1 MKRDGNKDFE
11 MSKRRFGTA
20 IPRLQQDYLNLKKD
34 PVPYIRAAEP
44 NPSDMLEWHY
54 VIQGPEDS
62 PYYGGYYHGILIFTQ
77 QYPFKPPSIFMYTP
91 NGRFETRRRLC
102 LSISDYHPEEW
113 NPAWGVSSILTGLL
127 SFMLEKSKAL
137 GTIETSHHQRV
148 KFAKQSLEF
157 NLKDAMF
164 CSLFPDVCEEIR
176 SKLRLQMENDK
187 TVTIQGPA
195 VEEKPSVS
203 TDSNE
208 GNLIFI
214 ICACII
220 GLITYH
226 FCGHLFTD

>member
-1 MKRDGNKDFE
+1 MQPNRIQRICWN
-11 MSKRRFGTA
+11 GTTLFKVRVQN
-20 IPRLQQDYLNLKKD
+20 IYFVSRSRCFSIIFYFYLLL
-34 PVPYIRAAEP
+34 IF
-44 NPSDMLEWHY
+44 
-54 VIQGPEDS
+54 QGPEDS
-62 PYYGGYYHGILIFTQ
+62 PYAGGYYHGILIFTQ

-137 GTIETSHHQRV
+137 GTIETLHREKV

-157 NLKDAMF
+157 NLKDELF
-164 CSLFPDVCEEIR
+164 CSLFPDVCDEMKE
-176 SKLRLQMENDK
+176 KLRLQMENDET
-187 TVTIQGPA
+187 TVIKG
-195 VEEKPSVS
+195 PSVEVKPATS

-208 GNLIFI
+208 SSLIFI
-214 ICACII
+214 ICVCIV

-226 FCGHLFTD
+226 FCGHLLTD

>member
-1 MKRDGNKDFE
+1 MENNF
-11 MSKRRFGTA
+11 SVSSLWNVLRFF
-20 IPRLQQDYLNLKKD
+20 
-34 PVPYIRAAEP
+34 
-44 NPSDMLEWHY
+44 
-54 VIQGPEDS
+54 QGPEDS
-62 PYYGGYYHGILIFTQ
+62 PYSGGYYHGILIFTQ

-137 GTIETSHHQRV
+137 GTVETSHHQKV

-157 NLKDAMF
+157 NMKDSMF
-164 CSLFPDVCEEIR
+164 CSLFPDVCEEIQG
-176 SKLRLQMENDK
+176 KLRLQMENDK
-187 TVTIQGPA
+187 TVTMQTPA
-195 VEEKPSVS
+195 VEEKPVAS

-214 ICACII
+214 ICACIV

>member
-1 MKRDGNKDFE
+1 
-11 MSKRRFGTA
+11 MSKKRFGTA

-62 PYYGGYYHGILIFTQ
+62 AYAGGYYHGILIFTQ

-127 SFMLEKSKAL
+127 SFMLENSKAL
-137 GTIETSHHQRV
+137 GTIETLNHEKV
-148 KFAKQSLEF
+148 KYAKQSLEF
-157 NLKDAMF
+157 NLKDEMF
-164 CSLFPDVCEEIR
+164 CSLFPEVCEEMKG
-176 SKLRLQMENDK
+176 KLRQQRENDK
-187 TVTIQGPA
+187 TTVVKGPA
-195 VEEKPSVS
+195 VEVKPVTS

-208 GNLIFI
+208 SSLIFI
-214 ICACII
+214 ICVCIV

-226 FCGHLFTD
+226 FCGHLLTD

>member
-1 MKRDGNKDFE
+1 MQPNRIQRICWN
-11 MSKRRFGTA
+11 GTTLFKVRVQN
-20 IPRLQQDYLNLKKD
+20 IYFVSRNRCFSIIFYFYLLL
-34 PVPYIRAAEP
+34 IF
-44 NPSDMLEWHY
+44 
-54 VIQGPEDS
+54 QGPEDS
-62 PYYGGYYHGILIFTQ
+62 PYAGGYYHGILIFTQ

-137 GTIETSHHQRV
+137 GTIETLHREKV

-157 NLKDAMF
+157 NLKDELF
-164 CSLFPDVCEEIR
+164 CSLFPDVCDEMKE
-176 SKLRLQMENDK
+176 KLRLQMENDET
-187 TVTIQGPA
+187 TVIKG
-195 VEEKPSVS
+195 PSVEVKPATS

-208 GNLIFI
+208 SSLIFI
-214 ICACII
+214 ICVCIV

-226 FCGHLFTD
+226 FCGHLLTD